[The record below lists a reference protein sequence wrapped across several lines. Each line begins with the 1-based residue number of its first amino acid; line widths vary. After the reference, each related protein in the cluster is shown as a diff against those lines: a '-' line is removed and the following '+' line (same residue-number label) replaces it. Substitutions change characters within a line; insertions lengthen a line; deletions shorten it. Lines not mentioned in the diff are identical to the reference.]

1 MKRFLPILVSF
12 LIVLAGCSSGT
23 GSGSFQKRYGNLKE
37 EIEQAWEQ
45 GDVSALKAYSALI
58 EEQQKV
64 DRMRFW
70 ALVLLFTAILA
81 TLFWYFRVMKIQ
93 AERKLKEEKAEAEKY
108 MEIAEDLQTKLQA
121 ASRRLP
127 SEKHLSIAKFD
138 VLERLCEQYY
148 VYEGTENLQPKILK
162 EVKDVI
168 GELRS
173 DSSRKGLELMLDRN
187 KDNVVSRLR
196 EQLPDLSEDN
206 IRLFTYAPPYPP
218 SWKKTRA
225 SSITGSGAL
234 RTGLRIHRRQTRI
247 SLSNVSTGSGYSC
260 LSRLLIFTFLSM
272 IERSSE
278 MGTLSWVMLSR
289 SRMVTVLSL
298 RES

>member
-1 MKRFLPILVSF
+1 MKRFLSILVSF

-23 GSGSFQKRYGNLKE
+23 GSGSFQKRYGNLEE

-81 TLFWYFRVMKIQ
+81 TLFWYFRVLKIQ
-93 AERKLKEEKAEAEKY
+93 AERKLREEKAEAEKY

-206 IRLFTYAPPYPP
+206 IRLFTYA
-218 SWKKTRA
+218 A
-225 SSITGSGAL
+225 AGFSSTTISTILEKDKSIVYN
-234 RTGLRIHRRQTRI
+234 RIWRLKNRI
-247 SLSNVSTGSGYSC
+247 ADSQAPDKDFFVEC
-260 LSRLLIFTFLSM
+260 IDR
-272 IERSSE
+272 
-278 MGTLSWVMLSR
+278 
-289 SRMVTVLSL
+289 
-298 RES
+298 

>member
-1 MKRFLPILVSF
+1 MKRFLPLLLS
-12 LIVLAGCSSGT
+12 LLMLAGCSSGT
-23 GSGSFQKRYGNLKE
+23 EGVSFQKRYDNLQE
-37 EIEQAWEQ
+37 EIEEAWEK
-45 GDVSALKAYSALI
+45 GDVAALKAYSALI
-58 EEQQKV
+58 EEQQRV

-70 ALVLLFTAILA
+70 AVVLLLTSILA
-81 TLFWYFRVMKIQ
+81 TLFWYFRTVKIQ
-93 AERKLKEEKAEAEKY
+93 AEKRLKEEQAEAEKY

-121 ASRRLP
+121 AAKRLP

-148 VYEGTENLQPKILK
+148 IYEGTENLHPKILK

-206 IRLFTYAPPYPP
+206 LRLFTYA
-218 SWKKTRA
+218 TA
-225 SSITGSGAL
+225 GFSSTTISTILEKDKSIVYNRIWRLKNRITESSAPD
-234 RTGLRIHRRQTRI
+234 RDFF
-247 SLSNVSTGSGYSC
+247 VEC
-260 LSRLLIFTFLSM
+260 L
-272 IERSSE
+272 ER
-278 MGTLSWVMLSR
+278 
-289 SRMVTVLSL
+289 
-298 RES
+298 